1 MMKKIFVQ
9 VLLILLLVPLP
20 AALHAGACPDTRPAG
35 FVIAGLAPDEVPA
48 GPSTASSAGEEVRS
62 GESVRKEE
70 AAVREEVRRYLGGNG
85 FLTIGKSWQDRE
97 KFWAAPSEIVP
108 GPGEKTNGSTWN
120 EFYYQNFRLS
130 LSTMPG
136 EDDHLKRL
144 TPWETPETRRW
155 ERFQNLPGQLRSGSY
170 RETIEGVGVI
180 VEPRIRLGI
189 EF

>member
-1 MMKKIFVQ
+1 MMKKLLVQ
-9 VLLILLLVPLP
+9 VLLILLLAPQP
-20 AALHAGACPDTRPAG
+20 AALHAGSRPDFRPAG
-35 FVIAGLAPDEVPA
+35 FIIAGLTPDEVPA
-48 GPSTASSAGEEVRS
+48 GPSTASSAGEEVHS

-70 AAVREEVRRYLGGNG
+70 AAVREELPRYLGGNG
-85 FLTIGKSWQDRE
+85 FLPFGRSWRDRE
-97 KFWAAPSEIVP
+97 KFWAAPSDTGP
-108 GPGEKTNGSTWN
+108 GQGEKTNGSTWN
-120 EFYYQNFRLS
+120 EFYYGNFRLS

-155 ERFQNLPGQLRSGSY
+155 ERFQSLPGQLRSGSY